1 MKGALPYNSHTHT
14 KKSQNDVE
22 TLCC

>member
-1 MKGALPYNSHTHT
+1 MKGALPYNSHTH